1 MANYKEALIIPN
13 EGMDDF
19 IRIIKSLEISRV
31 LINGVSETVKH
42 KMNKLKGGSV
52 GMLLETLDAFM
63 LRNILTGKCVPRAGK
78 CTEWA
83 ERGYNNMDKKFQFRS
98 IF

>member
-19 IRIIKSLEISRV
+19 IRIIKSLEISKV

-52 GMLLETLDAFM
+52 GMLLGTLDAFM
-63 LRNILTGKCVPRAGK
+63 LRNFLTGKCVQRAGK
-78 CTEWA
+78 CAEWA

>member
-19 IRIIKSLEISRV
+19 IRIIKSLEISKV

-52 GMLLETLDAFM
+52 GMLLGTLDAFM
-63 LRNILTGKCVPRAGK
+63 LRNFLTGKCVRRAGK
-78 CTEWA
+78 CA
-83 ERGYNNMDKKFQFRS
+83 E
-98 IF
+98 